1 MTHSK
6 MHFMTITL
14 CFLLRFQRI
23 ILINPKQDF
32 GKMNLSEKSY
42 ALTHVPGNLL
52 QNKNFYNQ
60 LPSFI
65 PDVVLPKKEISPE
78 VMIDASEATE
88 STIEHSHEE
97 LTNFIDNLFEPK
109 ISIPS
114 DDDISFVNDSLSG
127 TNCSQA
133 NSTLSCQDTL
143 LHAPSL
149 DQKTLIKA
157 IVLFIIAIFAYVGN
171 IATLTSILRMGR
183 QTTSTVYMLLVQLA
197 IADLLVTTFCITT
210 DAIWMLTVQ
219 WYGGNFFCKV
229 VKFMQMFSLYF
240 STFVLVLIGFDRL
253 FAVRFP
259 MGRLRAKKD
268 IRKGIVCIWTLSAV
282 FSSPQVS

>member
-6 MHFMTITL
+6 MHFMTVTL

-65 PDVVLPKKEISPE
+65 PDVVLPKKEYSPE
-78 VMIDASEATE
+78 VMIDTSEATE
-88 STIEHSHEE
+88 SAIEHSHEE
-97 LTNFIDNLFEPK
+97 LSNIIDNLFEPK

-133 NSTLSCQDTL
+133 NSTLSCQDGL

-149 DQKTLIKA
+149 DQKTLIKS

-171 IATLTSILRMGR
+171 IATLTSILKMGR

-282 FSSPQVS
+282 FSCPQVS